1 MLADLLRDTEPS
13 LALLRRRSLVASA
26 DRSTLDAW
34 SSRLTSLLSG
44 PIAMRCAACALLSE
58 TVRQCAQPDFS
69 RYREIWTAVLLKL
82 LQPPAASSGGSSS
95 GNSNLATHTAV
106 RLAAAET
113 LVVMVSTAAR
123 WPADRRELA
132 SHVSRLAST
141 LVVMVDEPACQ
152 HGAVLALVRLLR
164 RPTQPPHAPREA
176 GRGPGHD
183 GPRGADCGGARR
195 GDAARRASQPLPAAG
210 FGGLAPL
217 RPETGGHIWS
227 GARFILGSA
236 TNRPALRYE
245 LPAFELPLDARPAA
259 GAPTAPMWRRRRRTA
274 LLRCAPLRPC
284 AALLPRTGG
293 RGHRQ

>member
-141 LVVMVDEPACQ
+141 LVAMVDEPACQ
-152 HGAVLALVRLLR
+152 HGAVLALVRLCSAAPHSLR
-164 RPTQPPHAPREA
+164 THRERLGEA
-176 GRGPGHD
+176 
-183 GPRGADCGGARR
+183 
-195 GDAARRASQPLPAAG
+195 
-210 FGGLAPL
+210 LATMVL
-217 RPETGGHIWS
+217 E
-227 GARFILGSA
+227 
-236 TNRPALRYE
+236 
-245 LPAFELPLDARPAA
+245 
-259 GAPTAPMWRRRRRTA
+259 APTA
-274 LLRCAPLRPC
+274 
-284 AALLPRTGG
+284 AAAAKIEFDLTKKQQVLLPLYITNSY
-293 RGHRQ
+293 